1 MPKSHAPWKLFKTAE
16 CAVGAAQPSGQRTQF
31 IHAMLQAKLIWSP
44 LLSDHVAES
53 LHDLS
58 SDQVREIFRTQ
69 ETFLHF
75 AKRDERQT
83 AASSES
89 KTASQLHSRQD
100 PLPHLRHNCMARL
113 RQRVLDLRPY
123 GIEQLFVLLD
133 TLPTDEISALV
144 RMEGDL
150 QQSLQALFPHYSIW
164 PYTPPSQNQ
173 GQNKTF
179 ITTQDALTPEFGNSL
194 V

>member
-1 MPKSHAPWKLFKTAE
+1 MPKSHAPWNFFKTAE

-75 AKRDERQT
+75 AKRDERPK
-83 AASSES
+83 AASGQS
-89 KTASQLHSRQD
+89 KTTTQLQHRQD
-100 PLPHLRHNCMARL
+100 PLPHLRHKCMARL

-123 GIEQLFVLLD
+123 DIEQLFELLD

-150 QQSLQALFPHYSIW
+150 QQSVQALFAHYSIG
-164 PYTPPSQNQ
+164 PIHHRRKTH
-173 GQNKTF
+173 GQRKT
-179 ITTQDALTPEFGNSL
+179 TRPKMRSA
-194 V
+194 